1 VLYPTELRAQRWLIL
16 ADHGGAA
23 IPANATPSTRQC
35 RYNAR
40 MQGIIIRTLITMLG
54 LFLAREI
61 IPGVELHGTGS
72 FILAAL
78 LLGLVNSLV
87 RPVAFLMTFPLT
99 IITLGL
105 FIFVLNAAMF
115 GLVAAFL
122 DNFTVSGFWAA
133 VFGAIIVSITST
145 IASWYIGP
153 QGRYEVF
160 VVRRR

>member
-1 VLYPTELRAQRWLIL
+1 
-16 ADHGGAA
+16 
-23 IPANATPSTRQC
+23 
-35 RYNAR
+35 
-40 MQGIIIRTLITMLG
+40 MQGIIIRTLVTMLG

-61 IPGVELHGTGS
+61 VSGVQLYGTGS

-87 RPVAFLMTFPLT
+87 RPLAFLMTFPLT

-115 GLVAAFL
+115 GLVAAVL

-133 VFGAIIVSITST
+133 ILGAMIVSITST

-153 QGRYEVF
+153 KGRYEVF

>member
-1 VLYPTELRAQRWLIL
+1 
-16 ADHGGAA
+16 
-23 IPANATPSTRQC
+23 
-35 RYNAR
+35 

-54 LFLAREI
+54 LFLASEL
-61 IPGVELHGTGS
+61 IPGVSLQGTGS

-87 RPVAFLMTFPLT
+87 RPLAFLMTFPLT

-115 GLVAAFL
+115 GLVAAVL

-145 IASWYIGP
+145 VASWYIGP
-153 QGRYEVF
+153 NGRYEVF